1 MIYEKY
7 DIYRTESIEDYISGN
22 PYPGRGIIIGLN
34 PDGKKAVFAY
44 FITGRSANSR
54 NRVFEEVDDDLMI
67 KPFDE
72 SKVEDPSLII
82 YYPVRVYDK
91 KIIITNGDQTDT
103 VHKFLKEGKSFQ
115 QALATRSFEPDS
127 PNWTPRI
134 SGIVDIERGVRYCMS
149 ILKSADLSYHTV
161 CKLRQSG
168 ISSDRLCQVP
178 VPVTNLIR
186 RTNASDINKIMQ
198 IGVKL

>member
-7 DIYRTESIEDYISGN
+7 DIYRTENFEDYISGN
-22 PYPGRGIIIGLN
+22 PYPGRGIIIGLT

-103 VHKFLKEGKSFQ
+103 VSTKIGRASC
-115 QALATRSFEPDS
+115 R
-127 PNWTPRI
+127 
-134 SGIVDIERGVRYCMS
+134 ERV
-149 ILKSADLSYHTV
+149 
-161 CKLRQSG
+161 
-168 ISSDRLCQVP
+168 
-178 VPVTNLIR
+178 
-186 RTNASDINKIMQ
+186 
-198 IGVKL
+198 